1 MSAFSQGPADPRAAL
16 VELGNQLL
24 DDGLV
29 VRTWGNFSA
38 RTGPETLLMS
48 PTGRA
53 YPTMQ
58 ECDLAELMPDGTW
71 TGPYKPS
78 GEHHMHEI
86 ALRLRP
92 DLDCVVHT
100 HQSYASA
107 LSLGAQDYE
116 LTPDQADAL
125 GQQVLPIS
133 SYGLPGTKKLHKNV
147 EHTLETTG
155 ANVVLLESHGTIIIA
170 QDPDDARRLGNA
182 LEQVSAEIYDRL
194 VPGGRAPVLTS
205 KRVASSRRIG
215 GELHYFDA
223 EDAPVVPD
231 AVSRKR
237 HERCYSER
245 KDVNAVVSC
254 EDPDVATFYGRTLRP
269 YLDDFAQLVGTRA
282 TRSSRHN
289 VVLLKDEALC
299 LGPDP
304 VEAGYVKHVLV
315 KNARSAR
322 VAVNSGGHPI
332 VAWECLLMNVVYK
345 LKYSKEASR

>member
-1 MSAFSQGPADPRAAL
+1 MSISGQGLADPRAAL

-38 RTGPETLLMS
+38 RTGPGTLLMS

-58 ECDLAELMPDGTW
+58 ECDLAELMPDGSW

-92 DLDCVVHT
+92 GLGCVVHT

-107 LSLGAQDYE
+107 LSLGGSGYE
-116 LTPDQADAL
+116 LTADQADAL
-125 GQQVLPIS
+125 GQQVLPVAD
-133 SYGLPGTKKLHKNV
+133 YGLPGTKKLHKNV

-155 ANVVLLESHGTIIIA
+155 ADVVLLKAHGTIIVA
-170 QDPDDARRLGNA
+170 KDPDDARRLGNA
-182 LEQVSAEIYDRL
+182 LEQVAAEIYDRL
-194 VPGGRAPVLTS
+194 VPGGRSPVVTT
-205 KRVASSRRIG
+205 KRVAASRRIG
-215 GELHYFDA
+215 GEIHYLDA
-223 EDAPVVPD
+223 EDTPIVPD
-231 AVSRKR
+231 AVSRER
-237 HERCYSER
+237 HERCYAER
-245 KDVNAVVSC
+245 KDVNAIVSC
-254 EDPDVATFYGRTLRP
+254 EDPDVGTFYGRTLRP

-282 TRSSRHN
+282 NRSTKHN

-322 VAVNSGGHPI
+322 VAVNSGGQPI
-332 VAWECLLMNVVYK
+332 VAWECLLMNVVYT
-345 LKYSKEASR
+345 LKYSKEAGR